1 MAVSETA
8 RKIVLDL
15 CELCDVSWTESKA
28 IEKIRAFRADGR
40 DSDGAASAVELA
52 NMMSTVYAT
61 VLLSD
66 YASEH
71 MAEVAQKLY
80 EGTLP
85 PATRRLLEG
94 EDSPF
99 VWEEVAT
106 AILANQDLEGS
117 EY

>member
-1 MAVSETA
+1 MM
-8 RKIVLDL
+8 
-15 CELCDVSWTESKA
+15 
-28 IEKIRAFRADGR
+28 
-40 DSDGAASAVELA
+40 SAV
-52 NMMSTVYAT
+52 YGT

-94 EDSPF
+94 EDSPRLL
-99 VWEEVAT
+99 T
-106 AILANQDLEGS
+106 GS
-117 EY
+117 D